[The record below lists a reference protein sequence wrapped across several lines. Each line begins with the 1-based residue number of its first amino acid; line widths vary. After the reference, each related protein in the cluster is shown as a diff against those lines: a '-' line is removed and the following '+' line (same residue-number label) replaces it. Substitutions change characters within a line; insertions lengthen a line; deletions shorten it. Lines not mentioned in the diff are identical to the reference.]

1 MTITESNSFN
11 ENWYGEKSDYL
22 HDYKPYAIGAL
33 VGQAV
38 GDALGAPYEFGPAGK
53 LSAFLNSS
61 KTSRHA
67 GVGPMLGGGG
77 FGWKPAEFTDDT
89 QMALCIA
96 ESLLSNDLSYNPAD
110 IFERFVHWA
119 DTARDVGT
127 TTASALFSGHNH
139 FDAAAIGHAKRG
151 YSGGNGSVMRVS
163 PIGIWGVNVSA
174 EQTFD
179 TAFNQARLTHYDEKG
194 ALCAGLA
201 AVMIRGA
208 IVGEVITPEGMME
221 YAIETMMS
229 SKTAQKFFDGKTE
242 RFAYSVLNDYSP
254 AEPNAEFLEG
264 SNGSAWVCLAQAFW
278 ALKESFEIQDISE
291 KPQRFENAVVTAVD
305 LGGDTDTVACVTGAL
320 AGALYGIQAIPSR
333 FTTYLNGTVDSPFDK
348 NGNRTNTRLTYN
360 YSDLS
365 DIARRLIGLRDVPRT
380 PEEPVALPKVVD
392 GIGVYASNLGG
403 AKTVG
408 SDVAVLSLCRT
419 FGELDH
425 VPVRRE
431 VYIID
436 NTLDNHEL
444 PSVVWDCVETIEA
457 WLDEGRQVL
466 VHCHAGRSRTGFVL
480 KAWYMAHYGK
490 THAEAHE
497 WLSSKWSLYDP
508 TGNAQF
514 TAFLDTF

>member
-1 MTITESNSFN
+1 MTITKSNSFH
-11 ENWYGEKSDYL
+11 EDWVSGQFDHL
-22 HDYKPYAIGAL
+22 HEYKPYAIGAL

-38 GDALGAPYEFGPAGK
+38 GDALGAPYEFGPACQ
-53 LSAFLNSS
+53 LSKDLNRSDS
-61 KTSRHA
+61 VYG
-67 GVGPMLGGGG
+67 GVGPMRGGGG

-96 ESLLSNDLSYNPAD
+96 ESFLANNLTYTPSD

-119 DTARDVGT
+119 RTARDVGT

-151 YSGGNGSVMRVS
+151 ASGGNGSVMRVS
-163 PIGIWGVNVSA
+163 PVGIWGTNVSG
-174 EQTFD
+174 EETFD
-179 TAFNQARLTHYDEKG
+179 VAFGQARLTHYDEKG

-208 IVGEVITPEGMME
+208 IVGEVVTPEGMME
-221 YAIETMMS
+221 YAIEIMMKS
-229 SKTAQKFFDGKTE
+229 HTARNFFDETTE
-242 RFAYSVLNDYSP
+242 RFALSILKDYSP
-254 AEPNAEFLEG
+254 TEPNAEFLEG

-278 ALKESFEIQDISE
+278 ALKESFEIEDVSE
-291 KPQRFENAVVTAVD
+291 KAHRFENAVVTAVD
-305 LGGDTDTVACVTGAL
+305 LGGDTDTVACVAGAL

-348 NGNRTNTRLTYN
+348 QGNRKNIQLAYKC
-360 YSDLS
+360 SDLS
-365 DIARRLIGLRDVPRT
+365 DIARRLIGLRDVPQT
-380 PEEPVALPKVVD
+380 PEEPVALPKLVD
-392 GIGVYASNLGG
+392 DAGVYASNLGG

-425 VPVRRE
+425 IPVRRE
-431 VYIID
+431 VHLID
-436 NTLDNHEL
+436 NTLDNHDL
-444 PSVVWDCVETIEA
+444 PTVVYDCVETIEA
-457 WLDEGRQVL
+457 WLSEGRQVL
-466 VHCHAGRSRTGFVL
+466 VHCHAGRSRTGFIL
-480 KAWYMAHYGK
+480 KTWYMAHYGVS
-490 THAEAHE
+490 HAEAHD
-497 WLSSKWSLYDP
+497 WLSSKWPLYDP